1 METTLGEAMMPQ
13 TEWTFVRSFE
23 LKTFEHTLF
32 CDFFVATESV
42 AGDIKV
48 YGYIQGQKLYLGH
61 VHPLSFEDNFDST
74 FQQIF
79 EEEHHPEQLKDWAR
93 GEFEPFVGL
102 YAFILAVSDGGYEE
116 IGSPSSLI
124 QVNFSMTELKFYI
137 PKLEGEES
145 ELHFRW
151 PTTEAILRDWWKIA
165 KEVYEEWQRLTE
177 GREYD
182 DGWGH
187 LDDPSE

>member
-1 METTLGEAMMPQ
+1 MGEAMMLQ
-13 TEWTFVRSFE
+13 REWTFVRSFE

-32 CDFFVATESV
+32 CDFFVEVNGIES
-42 AGDIKV
+42 DIKV
-48 YGYIQGQKLYLGH
+48 YTVFHDERIYLGH
-61 VHPLSFEDNFDST
+61 TNSVRFEDSL
-74 FQQIF
+74 QIF
-79 EEEHHPEQLKDWAR
+79 FETLEEEHHPEQLKDWAR
-93 GEFEPFVGL
+93 GEKEPFVGL

-165 KEVYEEWQRLTE
+165 KEVYEESERLTE

>member
-32 CDFFVATESV
+32 CDFFVEAGGIE
-42 AGDIKV
+42 GDIRV
-48 YGYIQGQKLYLGH
+48 YINFDNRRLYLGH
-61 VHPLSFEDNFDST
+61 TGTFAFWDNFDST

-79 EEEHHPEQLKDWAR
+79 EEEHHPDQLKDWAR
-93 GEFEPFVGL
+93 GEQEPFVGL
-102 YAFILAVSDGGYEE
+102 VSFVRGPRDDGYEGL
-116 IGSPSSLI
+116 GSPITGI
-124 QVNFSMTELKFYI
+124 QVNFSMTELKLYI
-137 PKLEGEES
+137 PKLEGEEL

-165 KEVYEEWQRLTE
+165 KEVYEESERLTE
-177 GREYD
+177 GNPPN